1 MSKIRKIID
10 ERETQT
16 KKINKEKKKKKNRG
30 DGSYSKTVRDKWFC
44 WAFKLG
50 FCPINM

>member
-16 KKINKEKKKKKNRG
+16 KKINNEKKTKKNRG
-30 DGSYSKTVRDKWFC
+30 DGSYSKTVRDK
-44 WAFKLG
+44 
-50 FCPINM
+50 